1 MSVIKPKRLSWTE
14 IREKAEK
21 FRKKYVNPL
30 DMVPVP
36 VEEILEFD
44 LEITPWPIDNLL
56 QKADIDGFI
65 SNDLKHIFV
74 DKNIYLDSRFANR
87 LRFTFAHE
95 AGHFVLHKEEIQQYE
110 FRTENDWIHFR
121 EEMSEEDLFWFEQQA
136 YEFAGRLLVPK
147 SKLIQELE
155 NNRGKVNQFRD
166 LVVNSDDE
174 MLKQAIS
181 RVICDTF
188 GVSDSVILKR
198 IRNEKI
204 WNELNF

>member
-1 MSVIKPKRLSWTE
+1 MSAIKPKRLSWRE

-21 FRKKYVNPL
+21 FREKYVNPL

-44 LEITPWPIDNLL
+44 LDITPWPIDNLL

-74 DKNIYLDSRFANR
+74 DKNIYLDSRFVNR

-95 AGHFVLHKEEIQQYE
+95 VGHFVLHKEEIQQYE

-121 EEMSEEDLFWFEQQA
+121 EEMSEEELFW
-136 YEFAGRLLVPK
+136 L
-147 SKLIQELE
+147 
-155 NNRGKVNQFRD
+155 
-166 LVVNSDDE
+166 
-174 MLKQAIS
+174 
-181 RVICDTF
+181 
-188 GVSDSVILKR
+188 
-198 IRNEKI
+198 
-204 WNELNF
+204 